1 MDATAAL
8 SPPRRLQRLVLDAKS
23 SPKRSASKRS
33 VASKAACSRGCADAA
48 DDDSDDSDDASGKGG
63 DEWDIS
69 RINRHWEID
78 AELRRSLPALAR
90 AKRGVNESA
99 ASKFLRLTKLPC
111 PASSVSPSGMDD
123 NNDSVDGAMHGRPLL
138 RRLPTEAPT
147 VTPEVKAKY
156 FGGAASKA
164 ECFAI
169 FRKLAAQKYLTNVP
183 LSEFVE
189 QQRQRQLAGGGEG
202 RDSARW
208 LLDSDDEAEDAKSKE
223 REPSARQLSKSSSR
237 HRQRKH
243 HPHQTG
249 DDAPCAVVPPLA
261 VDLDRPT
268 SIAMST
274 TTRTRRRDVPVEDA
288 NKHGLFSAQLTARH
302 KFASLCLDRELPPC
316 LRLIIRN
323 YFAPEINVSHMA
335 MGDDLA
341 QVFAACL
348 LDLPMVTGL
357 NVRNNRLE
365 DAGLRAIIDVIVAKR
380 DMHHVDLSEN
390 KVDGAASAALASYL
404 GSPSC
409 SLQSLKLA
417 RADVDDGELA
427 AFTRAL
433 HSNKSL
439 LSLDVSN
446 NLVGSSEN
454 LNVVRP
460 SIITGGEALA
470 TMLSINH
477 TLTSLDLSWNFLRL
491 GGAIELGKA
500 LAYNSSLRE
509 LHLAYNAF
517 GDAGAQA
524 IGESLLANATLTTLD
539 LAHNNIP
546 AQGALTIANALKAN
560 SHAPLATLNVDGN
573 PLGQTGGRAM
583 LHAVAARPER
593 KLHVSMEGC
602 NFDLSSTDS
611 FDPAEAT
618 GSYDLNM
625 EVPYERAIALE
636 LLRVANN
643 KQGCKFL
650 SITHVTGK
658 QRRVIKVELREID
671 GSDARRRLLKTAGI
685 VTDVAID
692 TSRAKK
698 YKVDRESLQAVFA
711 DLDEDGSGFIDE
723 QELRLGLRKLQ
734 LPCQDEDIPRYIALY
749 DVDGTG
755 TIEFEEFAELIGSFH
770 LETDHFPRHCVDVE
784 TNLPFEIPADGRL
797 LIDFADF
804 HVSADQ
810 DNAHS
815 RAGVE
820 RLIENISASK
830 NKGQMLGMA
839 KSGLYFRA
847 NEAQLLLASVADAF
861 EVAQA
866 VMLLLPNMVDPKHA
880 FTLIDQNLDAAQ
892 RVRVQHLMG
901 SALPPILGLA
911 SGHYR
916 LDLSLDMDRL
926 TIKKLV
932 ENSNRTA
939 FLRKKAGLKD
949 TSQHGNYHGFRNE
962 TLNGKYVVLEPG
974 FLDTMPKFG
983 TLELDYVQTGRPTPA
998 CRPISTKRLEQ
1009 VVGVCQLLQM
1019 GPPMG
1024 VRVGADKGS
1033 GTASRSRTT
1042 TSSPTSR
1049 TASSRTASGSRR
1061 PEASTPAPGS
1071 STLDGGLELPYTTPY
1086 PPLRPFTN
1094 ALFAELESMKTTP
1107 NYIKFG
1113 DGLNRAIELQPRVS
1127 VVSASTSGGLT
1138 HGATP
1143 VATPSPSDQ
1152 RVAPPVVEE
1161 GDDEDDV
1168 EGEEGASEA
1177 TSSSTDPNPS
1187 ESPAP
1192 APPAREACTARRLL
1206 FNLQWCLATH
1216 WITVQHAVA
1225 LLALWPEPFASS
1237 RCDAVCVLFDRIVD
1251 LHNFSGVLAALTD
1264 AEAAQCLY
1272 RLGWLNLWTPLLPDN
1287 YYELDLT
1294 RYEERE
1300 VAKALVRLAIDEP
1313 GENWQGETFG
1323 WTRAEPIPGWELNMS
1338 WLKDGGFPEK
1348 GFLSL
1353 EYYSGADKGCGPVW
1367 PTRRELAAGTLC
1379 GLPDDAE
1386 QFALYVDSRSMMS
1399 RQRQRRES
1407 RVAAP
1412 AGT

>member
-1 MDATAAL
+1 MEAPPLHDADNPL
-8 SPPRRLQRLVLDAKS
+8 PSPSRKLQRLVLPDKS
-23 SPKRSASKRS
+23 RTLRSSKR
-33 VASKAACSRGCADAA
+33 AGKSKAACSRGCNDPNDAE
-48 DDDSDDSDDASGKGG
+48 SDDNDSVKGEDG
-63 DEWDIS
+63 DVWDIS

-78 AELRRSLPALAR
+78 AELRRSLPSLAR
-90 AKRGVNESA
+90 ARRGTNESA

-111 PASSVSPSGMDD
+111 PVSPGASNGMEE
-123 NNDSVDGAMHGRPLL
+123 NNEAAEVDPATGRRPLI
-138 RRLPTEAPT
+138 RRYSSQARSMATI

-164 ECFAI
+164 ECYAI
-169 FRKLAAQKYLTNVP
+169 FRKLAAQKYLINAP
-183 LSEFVE
+183 LSEFLE
-189 QQRQRQLAGGGEG
+189 QRKQQQQDGGGGGGDAE
-202 RDSARW
+202 RR
-208 LLDSDDEAEDAKSKE
+208 LLDSDDEGAEDEKKGREATGRLPSKG
-223 REPSARQLSKSSSR
+223 SSR
-237 HRQRKH
+237 QRQRKRLQQRH
-243 HPHQTG
+243 TEEQSSASTV
-249 DDAPCAVVPPLA
+249 VVPPLA
-261 VDLDRPT
+261 VDPERPVSTAT
-268 SIAMST
+268 SSSNRSQRV
-274 TTRTRRRDVPVEDA
+274 RTRRDLHPDEN
-288 NKHGLFSAQLTARH
+288 NKHGLFAAQLTARH

-323 YFAPEINVSHMA
+323 YFAPEINVSHMT
-335 MGDDLA
+335 MGDELA
-341 QVFAACL
+341 QVFAPCL

-365 DAGLRAIIDVIVAKR
+365 DAGLRAIIDVIVSKH

-390 KVDGAASAALASYL
+390 KVNGAASAALATYL
-404 GSPSC
+404 GSSKC

-417 RADVDDGELA
+417 RADVDDDELA

-446 NLVGSSEN
+446 NLIGSSES

-477 TLTSLDLSWNFLRL
+477 TLTSLDLSWNYLRL

-500 LAYNSSLRE
+500 LANNSSLRE

-524 IGESLLANATLTTLD
+524 IGESLLVNESLTTLD
-539 LAHNNIP
+539 LAHNNIL

-593 KLHVSMEGC
+593 KLNVSMEGC

-636 LLRVANN
+636 LLRVANT

-650 SITHVTGK
+650 SITHVTGPGGK
-658 QRRVIKVELREID
+658 QKLSIKVELREID
-671 GSDARRRLLKTAGI
+671 ESDARRRLLKTAGI
-685 VTDVAID
+685 VTDATPD
-692 TSRAKK
+692 TERAKT
-698 YKVDRESLQAVFA
+698 YKLDREKLLAVFA
-711 DLDEDGSGFIDE
+711 ELDEDGSGFIDE
-723 QELRLGLRKLQ
+723 EELHLGLRKLQ
-734 LPCQDEDIPRYIALY
+734 LSFRDDEIPRFIALY

-770 LETDHFPRHCVDVE
+770 LETNHFPRQCVDVE

-797 LIDFADF
+797 LVDFADF

-815 RAGVE
+815 HAGVE
-820 RLIENISASK
+820 WLIENISASK

-847 NEAQLLLASVADAF
+847 NEAQLLLESVADAF

-866 VMLLLPNMVDPKHA
+866 VMLLLPNMVNPKNA
-880 FTLIDQNLDAAQ
+880 YTLIDQNLDASQ

-901 SALPPILGLA
+901 SALPPILGL
-911 SGHYR
+911 STGHHR
-916 LDLSLDMDRL
+916 LDLSVDMDRL
-926 TIKKLV
+926 TVKKLV

-949 TSQHGNYHGFRNE
+949 TSQHGNHHGFRNE
-962 TLNGKYVVLEPG
+962 TLNGKLVVLEPG
-974 FLDTMPKFG
+974 FLDAMPKFG
-983 TLELDYVQTGRPTPA
+983 TLELDYVQLGRPAPTPRA
-998 CRPISTKRLEQ
+998 ISTKRLAQ
-1009 VVGVCQLLQM
+1009 VVDVCQLLRM

-1024 VRVGADKGS
+1024 VRA
-1033 GTASRSRTT
+1033 GTGRDSNRATPS
-1042 TSSPTSR
+1042 SR
-1049 TASSRTASGSRR
+1049 TASSPMGRGAMSRSGMGSRG
-1061 PEASTPAPGS
+1061 PDASAAPP
-1071 STLDGGLELPYTTPY
+1071 TTDTTNGGLVMPYTTPY

-1113 DGLNRAIELQPRVS
+1113 DGLNRAIELQPRP
-1127 VVSASTSGGLT
+1127 STTASGGLDSNAST
-1138 HGATP
+1138 TSPTALPNEQRTP
-1143 VATPSPSDQ
+1143 P
-1152 RVAPPVVEE
+1152 RVEE
-1161 GDDEDDV
+1161 DDEDD
-1168 EGEEGASEA
+1168 EEEAGRAAS
-1177 TSSSTDPNPS
+1177 TTISDPNAS
-1187 ESPAP
+1187 GAP
-1192 APPAREACTARRLL
+1192 AVAAAAAVPPPQREACTARRLL

-1225 LLALWPEPFASS
+1225 LLSLWPEPFASS
-1237 RCDAVCVLFDRIVD
+1237 RCDFACVLFDRIVD
-1251 LHNFSGVLAALTD
+1251 LHNFNGVLAALTD
-1264 AEAAQCLY
+1264 AEAAQCIY
-1272 RLGWLNLWTPLLPDN
+1272 RLGWLNIWTPLLPDN

-1323 WTRAEPIPGWELNMS
+1323 
-1338 WLKDGGFPEK
+1338 
-1348 GFLSL
+1348 
-1353 EYYSGADKGCGPVW
+1353 
-1367 PTRRELAAGTLC
+1367 
-1379 GLPDDAE
+1379 
-1386 QFALYVDSRSMMS
+1386 
-1399 RQRQRRES
+1399 
-1407 RVAAP
+1407 
-1412 AGT
+1412 